1 MKLKLLIV
9 ICILAMAG
17 MACSFTV
24 NLPTLETGKL
34 EQVTVKEIIPTSGNP
49 ARVTIEMGAGRL
61 DITGG
66 SPDLVDGTIEFNIP
80 GWKPEI
86 NRTGDN
92 LDIIQTVNSRISFPE
107 DKVINTWN
115 LRMGTYP
122 MDLIVK
128 AGAYKGTLDLTGVP
142 ITNLEVNDGAS
153 QADILFN
160 SPNPVAM
167 NRLVYKTGASQ
178 VTLTGLANANTDEI
192 IFEGGT
198 GAYELDFSGTLQ
210 QELHVR
216 ITAGMSNVKLIFP
229 EDMNV
234 QVAMTGG
241 LSNISPSGTWTIREG
256 VYERTGTT
264 PLIRVDVEMGMGNL
278 QLELK

>member
-9 ICILAMAG
+9 ICILAVTS

-24 NLPTLETGKL
+24 NLPTLETGKY